1 MGKSGN
7 FEKLVK
13 FVLFEETLDALV
25 GFDPDTDDA
34 NKLVAALGG
43 MYVIAAKIMKK
54 MDAKT
59 DLEEAFDMKKMED
72 DE

>member
-7 FEKLVK
+7 FEKMVK
-13 FVLFEETLDALV
+13 FMLFEETNNALA

-43 MYVIAAKIMKK
+43 MYVIAAKIM
-54 MDAKT
+54 
-59 DLEEAFDMKKMED
+59 EKMED